1 MIDILII
8 DDENDIREMIA
19 GLLQD
24 EGYRTRTAGDSDT
37 ALTELT
43 KRRPHLVFLDIWLQ
57 GSKLDGLQILDQ
69 IKELYSDLP
78 VVMISGH
85 GTIDTAVSALKKGA
99 YDYIEKPFKADRLV
113 ITAERAL
120 ETQRLKREIKDLKS
134 QTKPKAELMGQSQA
148 ISLLKMVIAKIAPTK
163 TRVLITG
170 QQGVGK
176 ELVARSIH
184 SASPRASHSFVILT
198 SEKDETALHT
208 IMEEA
213 QGGTLYI
220 DELTDLSRD
229 IQTKLLRIL
238 TEQNDTRGGDK
249 VIFDVRIISASS
261 KSIEEAIQMGRMR
274 EDLFHRLSVMPLLI
288 PALSERRDDIPELVE
303 YFISQLAETSGI
315 TPRKIGEDVIAL
327 LQAHNWPGN
336 VRQLRNTV
344 ERLLIMAGG
353 TEDQLV
359 TVDLLPP
366 EVLQNAPSLPSGQGG
381 EVVMGMPLREAR
393 EIFEK
398 DYLLAQINRFGGN
411 ISKTAEF
418 IGMERSALHRKLK
431 SLGVNA

>member
-24 EGYRTRTAGDSDT
+24 EGYGTRTAGDSDT

-43 KRRPHLVFLDIWLQ
+43 KLRPHLVFLDIWLQ

-69 IKELYSDLP
+69 IKELYTDLP

-134 QTKPKAELMGQSQA
+134 QSKLKTELIGQSQA
-148 ISLLKMVIAKIAPTK
+148 ISLLKLAISKIAPTK
-163 TRVLITG
+163 TRVLVTG

-176 ELVARSIH
+176 ELVARLIH
-184 SASPRASHSFVILT
+184 QASPRAAQAFVIFT
-198 SEKDETALHT
+198 TDKDEKTLQN
-208 IMEEA
+208 IIEEA
-213 QGGTLYI
+213 KGGTVYI
-220 DELTDLSRD
+220 DEITDLSRD
-229 IQTKLLRIL
+229 AQTKLLRII
-238 TEQNDTRGGDK
+238 TDQGDK
-249 VIFDVRIISASS
+249 SSFDVRIISASS
-261 KSIEEAIQMGRMR
+261 KSLEEAIQMGQMR
-274 EDLFHRLSVMPLLI
+274 EDLFHRLSIMPLSI
-288 PALSERRDDIPELVE
+288 PSLAERRDDIPELVN
-303 YFISQLAETSGI
+303 YFITQLAETSGVI
-315 TPRKIGEDVIAL
+315 PRKIGEDVIAL
-327 LQAHNWPGN
+327 LQAHHWPGN
-336 VRQLRNTV
+336 VRQLRNTI

-353 TEDQLV
+353 TEEQLV
-359 TVDLLPP
+359 TIDLLPP
-366 EVLQNAPSLPSGQGG
+366 EVLSSAPSLPSGQGG

-393 EIFEK
+393 EIFER